1 MPIPLFHSIA
11 SWLLKKRYHQIEL
24 FLKYPAEVQQE
35 VLQQL
40 LDFADETE
48 IGMEHGFEDI
58 TSYETFADRV
68 PIVTYEQFEP
78 LIERSRRGE
87 QNLFWPTE
95 IKWFAKSSGTTN
107 AKSKFI
113 PVSTEALEDCHY
125 KSGKDLLCL
134 YLNNNPNAQ
143 LFKGKS
149 LRLGG
154 SKELYEDNGT
164 FFGDLSAILID
175 NMPFWAELSSTPSNR
190 VSLMSEWEEKL
201 EAIIQESIRE
211 NVTSLAGVPSWMLVL
226 LNRVLE
232 KTGKENL
239 FQVWDQLEVYFH
251 GGVNFNPYR
260 EQYRRLLPR
269 DDFQYYEIYNASEG
283 FFAIQDQNFSDDLLL
298 MLDYGIFY
306 EFIPMATFGTPDQ
319 KVLPLWEV
327 ETGVNYA
334 IIITT
339 NAGLWRYQIGD
350 TVRFTSTDPYR
361 IRVTG
366 RTKHHINAF
375 GEELIIENTE
385 EALRQSCA
393 RTGAA
398 IAEYTVAPVFMSS
411 REKGAHEWLIEFR
424 TPPDSL
430 EAFGT
435 QLDEALKSLNSDY
448 EAKRYKNMT
457 LNPPKIHVARKN
469 LFYDWL
475 KSRGKLGGQH
485 KVPRLSNQRDL
496 LEELLASNREVGSG
510 IPG

>member
-1 MPIPLFHSIA
+1 MPIPLFNSIA

-24 FLKYPAEVQQE
+24 FLKSPAEVQQE

-398 IAEYTVAPVFMSS
+398 IAEYTVAPVFMSC

-430 EAFGT
+430 EAFGA